1 MLKRKLRWLLFYL
14 LLFAGSGVL
23 GARPVPSKIPFQ
35 ASAAQLAW
43 LRAHA
48 ISFNAANSNQGFS
61 DLQPLKGI
69 VGNARIVGLG
79 EATHGDHE
87 FFATAGRIVRFLV
100 SQMGFSIVA
109 IEANMPEAYRLNE
122 YLLHGQG
129 DPKKLIED
137 MHFWIWDTQGMLE
150 LIEWLRQYNASGKG
164 KVMFTGFDM
173 QLPGLAEEEVREFI
187 AKVEPAYLPAL
198 NHAYQVV
205 NVLAD
210 SGKAEATL
218 SFIQVGQWKEAAQEV
233 YDHLQAQQNAYLDKA
248 GASEVARAIQNARI
262 VLQGADVY
270 GTRNPAQHRDA
281 DMAKSVEW
289 IAAQHPKAKIVLWAH
304 DLHIGRL
311 YGWRM
316 GVHLAQA
323 FGAAYRPI
331 GFFFYQGQY
340 NAVKPGAGVTV
351 NTADPAYPA
360 SIGGVFHQL
369 GLPRFILDLRKVA
382 DNPASAWL
390 ADLHDFRV
398 YGAVAES
405 GYVVFSFIALAHAFD
420 AVIFFDRIHASQLL
434 RQ

>member
-1 MLKRKLRWLLFYL
+1 LLF
-14 LLFAGSGVL
+14 FAGSETL
-23 GARPVPSKIPFQ
+23 GASTVSPKIPFQ
-35 ASAAQLAW
+35 VSAAQLAW

-48 ISFNAANSNQGFS
+48 IPFSSSEPRGDFS
-61 DLQPLKGI
+61 DLQPLKDI

-87 FFATAGRIVRFLV
+87 FFSTAGRITRFLI

-129 DPKKLIED
+129 DPKKLIEG
-137 MHFWIWDTQGMLE
+137 MHFWIWDTRGMLN
-150 LIEWLRQYNASGKG
+150 LVKWMRQYNASGKG
-164 KVMFTGFDM
+164 KIMFTGFDM
-173 QLPGLAEEEVREFI
+173 QFSSLAEQEVRDFI
-187 AKVEPAYLPAL
+187 AKVEPAYLPTL

-205 NVLAD
+205 GALAHKVK
-210 SGKAEATL
+210 GKGTP
-218 SFIQVGQWKEAAQEV
+218 SFIQVRQWKEAAQEV
-233 YDHLQAQQNAYLDKA
+233 CDHLQAQQNAYLDKA
-248 GASEVARAIQNARI
+248 SASEVARAIQNARI

-281 DMAKSVEW
+281 DMAKNVEW

-316 GVHLAQA
+316 GAHLAQA

-331 GFFFYQGQY
+331 GFTFYQGQY
-340 NAVKPGAGVTV
+340 NAVKLGTGLTV
-351 NTADPAYPA
+351 NIANPAYPA

-369 GLPRFILDLRKVA
+369 GLPRFILDLREAA

-398 YGAVAES
+398 YGAVAQS
-405 GYVVFSFIALAHAFD
+405 GYDAFTFIALAHAFD
-420 AVIFFDRIHASQLL
+420 AVIFFDRIHPSRLL
-434 RQ
+434 QR